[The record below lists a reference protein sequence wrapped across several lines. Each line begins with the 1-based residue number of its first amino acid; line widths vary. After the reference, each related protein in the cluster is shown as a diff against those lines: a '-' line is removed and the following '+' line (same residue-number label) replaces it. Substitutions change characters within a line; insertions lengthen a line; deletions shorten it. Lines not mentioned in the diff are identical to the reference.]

1 MDSATP
7 LCSSNKEKDNFA
19 RLCRLLITV
28 GPSVLT
34 EIFNKVCSPK
44 DLDSILNTN
53 RSKLESLR
61 KKRIL
66 SIGQWLQLYPPVKSS
81 SFSSRDFEP
90 SLQLLLL
97 RSIFGLHLPASCQDN
112 FPSATDTSPLAGF
125 TLIKV
130 LRDKIYRHD
139 TSGSVDDPTF
149 SSYWSEIE
157 KTFLCFGGSHHLET
171 INNLK
176 VKFLDEDLREGY
188 QKLFRKWMRDDASP
202 EDKLGEVRIVK
213 KARKEEDME
222 GAIDISEQISGREGL
237 CNILVDT
244 ESLSCFSG
252 STMFDNFSHGSL
264 EAKYAPET
272 FFPLLFKKYSF
283 ENQNSNLVFCKI
295 VY

>member
-61 KKRIL
+61 KKRVL
-66 SIGQWLQLYPPVKSS
+66 SIRQWLKLYPPVKSS

-213 KARKEEDME
+213 KARREEDME
-222 GAIDISEQISGREGL
+222 GAIDISEQISRREGL

-272 FFPLLFKKYSF
+272 LRIFSLA
-283 ENQNSNLVFCKI
+283 I
-295 VY
+295 